1 MTTAFSNITSTP
13 TTVAGYGITDAFDG
27 VFASLT
33 SKPTT
38 LSGYGITDALS
49 SGGNITL
56 GGDLDVGGNSIVSAS
71 NGAINIAPD
80 GSGTIDL
87 SGQVKFAEGM
97 IEKFATT
104 NGATGVTALDC
115 STGNVH
121 YLTAPAGDITA
132 NFTNLNLTAE
142 YATNV
147 TVVIDQGGT
156 EYEITAVQ
164 IGGVAQTIVWQGN
177 SAPTGTANGVDS
189 FSFTIL
195 NDSGTYVVLGQMVP
209 FGGV

>member
-1 MTTAFSNITSTP
+1 MPFISTVTGSFTAGRRANAFSSTPPAAWSPSTDITS
-13 TTVAGYGITDAFDG
+13 AIWFDASD
-27 VFASLT
+27 T
-33 SKPTT
+33 SSYT
-38 LSGYGITDALS
+38 LSG
-49 SGGNITL
+49 
-56 GGDLDVGGNSIVSAS
+56 S
-71 NGAINIAPD
+71 N
-80 GSGTIDL
+80 
-87 SGQVKFAEGM
+87 
-97 IEKFATT
+97 
-104 NGATGVTALDC
+104 
-115 STGNVH
+115 
-121 YLTAPAGDITA
+121 ITA

-147 TVVIDQGGT
+147 TVIIDQGGT

-195 NDSGTYVVLGQMVP
+195 NDGGTYVVLGQMVA